1 VACAFCGEG
10 DKWIKTC
17 RTRDRSRILVC
28 DPCWEVLTPKVVIVP
43 GDGVV
48 TARCDGCSA
57 YVVNRRAMAKF
68 SSGGH
73 YNTYS
78 GRCGACAGEGARETV
93 GVATRSDYEGEERP

>member
-1 VACAFCGEG
+1 VDQDLPYQGPVPHPRLRPLLGSPHPKAG
-10 DKWIKTC
+10 D
-17 RTRDRSRILVC
+17 RTRRR
-28 DPCWEVLTPKVVIVP
+28 
-43 GDGVV
+43 VV